1 MKTLKDMCKNIV
13 TVNGKLL
20 TMVSNAGK
28 TKDNREYESV
38 RYTVQ
43 VTQEYDGR
51 EETSDI
57 ELRGFAMKYKK
68 EGGGINPAYDAIQR
82 LKTYKTVQTHG
93 LQEADSISITRGTLK
108 ESSYVSKNSGSL
120 INGWELDANFPS
132 KAAKPDVAS
141 FNVDIFIRDMAEETD
156 REGESTGRMIIKGV
170 LVQYGEKTEEVK
182 FIVESPEKVDYI
194 SRYWNVGDTV
204 NVGGR
209 IRETSIEVVK
219 NREASSWGEEIPETD
234 TRKARELI
242 ITRGSDSPY
251 DEDDAYDPAEIKKG
265 LNIRKAALDKM
276 VNKTKTVQKVE
287 EAPKKKMSWEDM

>member
-68 EGGGINPAYDAIQR
+68 EGGGISPAYDAIQR

-93 LQEADSISITRGTLK
+93 LQEADSISISSGTLK

-120 INGWELDANFPS
+120 INGWELDANFAS

-156 REGESTGRMIIKGV
+156 REGEPTGRMIIKGV

-219 NREASSWGEEIPETD
+219 NRETSSWGEEIPETD

-251 DEDDAYDPAEIKKG
+251 DEDDAYDPVEIKKG
-265 LNIRKAALDKM
+265 LNARKAALDAM